1 MDAGWHRQLG
11 LRMRSLWLPRRLHAC
26 AGATVETMDLHELG
40 EPGLWG
46 RVAFP
51 AAFSAAQLSVPTS
64 VTQTTARPAVATG
77 SVAATLST
85 SASACPDAAAST
97 PAIAAGPR
105 WSLRRHVL
113 DR

>member
-11 LRMRSLWLPRRLHAC
+11 LRVRRLWLPRRLHAC
-26 AGATVETMDLHELG
+26 AGATDETMDLHELG

-51 AAFSAAQLSVPTS
+51 AAGSSSASASS
-64 VTQTTARPAVATG
+64 ASA
-77 SVAATLST
+77 
-85 SASACPDAAAST
+85 SASACPNAAAST

-105 WSLRRHVL
+105 WSLRGHVL